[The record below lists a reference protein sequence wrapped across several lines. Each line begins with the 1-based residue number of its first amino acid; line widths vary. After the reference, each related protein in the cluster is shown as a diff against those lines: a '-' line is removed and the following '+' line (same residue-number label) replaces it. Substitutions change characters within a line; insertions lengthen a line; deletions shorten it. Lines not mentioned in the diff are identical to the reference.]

1 MVRASRLHDSTAIE
15 EVRPGRPHHKTHKEA
30 LEHFD
35 NSGRNGR
42 VGDAPMTFF
51 AVMIAS
57 TPPTAPPEAENLV
70 RLLFWVAVPAV
81 ILATILAAFIKRAI
95 LSSPRFR
102 DRRPNW
108 RTFAWVAVSDMVA
121 WAVLWPALLAVRIH
135 GIGGGRGIWIIA
147 LLLVVALGYTGN
159 RYGFGRAFDPAIA
172 GSLRGTLLAELF
184 TILMPVLAV
193 IFGVLIFWLIAALG
207 V

>member
-1 MVRASRLHDSTAIE
+1 MTAFA
-15 EVRPGRPHHKTHKEA
+15 A
-30 LEHFD
+30 L
-35 NSGRNGR
+35 
-42 VGDAPMTFF
+42 
-51 AVMIAS
+51 IAS
-57 TPPTAPPEAENLV
+57 AAPTAPPEAENLG
-70 RLLFWVAVPAV
+70 RLLLWIAVPAV
-81 ILATILAAFIKRAI
+81 ILATIVAAFIKRAI

-102 DRRPNW
+102 DRRPTW
-108 RTFAWVAVSDMVA
+108 RTFAWIAVSDMVA

-135 GIGGGRGIWIIA
+135 GVGGGRGPWILA

-184 TILMPVLAV
+184 TVLMPVLAV
-193 IFGVLIFWLIAALG
+193 IFGLLIFWFIATIG

>member
-1 MVRASRLHDSTAIE
+1 MPLLAMMLAS
-15 EVRPGRPHHKTHKEA
+15 
-30 LEHFD
+30 
-35 NSGRNGR
+35 
-42 VGDAPMTFF
+42 
-51 AVMIAS
+51 AS
-57 TPPTAPPEAENLV
+57 PTAPPPAEDLGQ
-70 RLLFWVAVPAV
+70 LLFWIAVPAV
-81 ILATILAAFIKRAI
+81 IVATIVAAFIKRAI
-95 LSSPRFR
+95 LSSARFR
-102 DRRPNW
+102 DRRPSW

-121 WAVLWPALLAVRIH
+121 WAVLWPALLAVRIQ
-135 GIGGGRGIWIIA
+135 GIGGGRGLWVMA

-193 IFGVLIFWLIAALG
+193 VFGVLIFWFIAAIG

>member
-1 MVRASRLHDSTAIE
+1 MPVL
-15 EVRPGRPHHKTHKEA
+15 
-30 LEHFD
+30 
-35 NSGRNGR
+35 
-42 VGDAPMTFF
+42 

-57 TPPTAPPEAENLV
+57 ASPAAPPPAEDLG
-70 RLLFWVAVPAV
+70 RLLLWVAVPAV
-81 ILATILAAFIKRAI
+81 ILATVVAAFIKRAI

-102 DRRPNW
+102 DRRPTW

-121 WAVLWPALLAVRIH
+121 WAVLWPALLAVRIQ
-135 GIGGGRGIWIIA
+135 GIGGGRALWVFA

-159 RYGFGRAFDPAIA
+159 RYGFGKAFDPAIA

-193 IFGVLIFWLIAALG
+193 IFGLLIFWILAAIG

>member
-1 MVRASRLHDSTAIE
+1 MQASRLHDSTASE
-15 EVRPGRPHHKTHKEA
+15 EVRPGQPHHKTHKEA
-30 LEHFD
+30 LEHLD
-35 NSGRNGR
+35 NSGRNDR
-42 VGDAPMTFF
+42 VSDTPMSLLTIML
-51 AVMIAS
+51 VSAS
-57 TPPTAPPEAENLV
+57 PMASPPAEDLGW
-70 RLLFWVAVPAV
+70 LLLWVAIPAV
-81 ILATILAAFIKRAI
+81 ILATIFAAFIKRAI

-108 RTFAWVAVSDMVA
+108 RTVAWVAVSDMVA

-172 GSLRGTLLAELF
+172 GSLRGTLLAEFF

-193 IFGVLIFWLIAALG
+193 IFGVLIFWLIAAIG

>member
-1 MVRASRLHDSTAIE
+1 MPL
-15 EVRPGRPHHKTHKEA
+15 
-30 LEHFD
+30 L
-35 NSGRNGR
+35 
-42 VGDAPMTFF
+42 
-51 AVMIAS
+51 AVMTAS
-57 TPPTAPPEAENLV
+57 AFPAAPAPAEDLG
-70 RLLFWVAVPAV
+70 RLLLWVAVPAV
-81 ILATILAAFIKRAI
+81 ILATIVAGFIKRAI
-95 LSSPRFR
+95 LSTPRFR
-102 DRRPNW
+102 DRRPTW

-121 WAVLWPALLAVRIH
+121 WAVLWPALLAVRIQ
-135 GIGGGRGIWIIA
+135 GLGGGRGLWIFA

-184 TILMPVLAV
+184 TILMPLLAV

>member
-1 MVRASRLHDSTAIE
+1 
-15 EVRPGRPHHKTHKEA
+15 
-30 LEHFD
+30 
-35 NSGRNGR
+35 
-42 VGDAPMTFF
+42 MTLL

-57 TPPTAPPEAENLV
+57 APPSAPPEAENLV
-70 RLLFWVAVPAV
+70 RLLFWIAVPAV

-95 LSSPRFR
+95 LSSPRFL
-102 DRRPNW
+102 DRRPPW
-108 RTFAWVAVSDMVA
+108 RTFAWVAVADMVA
-121 WAVLWPALLAVRIH
+121 WAVLWPALLVVRIR
-135 GIGGGRGIWIIA
+135 GIGGGRGLWILA

-184 TILMPVLAV
+184 TILLPVLAV
-193 IFGVLIFWLIAALG
+193 VFGVLIFWLIAAIG

>member
-1 MVRASRLHDSTAIE
+1 
-15 EVRPGRPHHKTHKEA
+15 
-30 LEHFD
+30 
-35 NSGRNGR
+35 
-42 VGDAPMTFF
+42 MTLL
-51 AVMIAS
+51 AVIIAS
-57 TPPTAPPEAENLV
+57 APPSAPPEAENLV
-70 RLLFWVAVPAV
+70 RLLFWIAVPAV

-95 LSSPRFR
+95 LSSPRFL
-102 DRRPNW
+102 DRRPPW

-121 WAVLWPALLAVRIH
+121 WAVLWPALLAVRIQ

-184 TILMPVLAV
+184 TILLPVLAV
-193 IFGVLIFWLIAALG
+193 VFGVLIFWLIAAIG